1 MEIKKD
7 SPKQK
12 GKKLSKKGVIDFH
25 EIMNA
30 GEVYLISR
38 ICATLLARLCHRS
51 GTAVSSL
58 WHSCAN
64 RVAQL

>member
-1 MEIKKD
+1 MGIKKD

-38 ICATLLARLCHRS
+38 ICAT
-51 GTAVSSL
+51 
-58 WHSCAN
+58 
-64 RVAQL
+64 